1 MQRKLMPR
9 SKSVSPK
16 IIELQERAETV
27 GQETVRQAVPLD
39 MQTFDKIVQF
49 IEAEGCD
56 LSEGLRRAVRLG
68 VEALLL
74 ERFPEPEPRA
84 SRSRHVESGAV
95 TYHLQT
101 PHLAGYN
108 PGDLTALELSIDAA
122 NALGE
127 DDDED
132 SIDYKRVAPPGL

>member
-1 MQRKLMPR
+1 MQRKLKARNKPL
-9 SKSVSPK
+9 SPK
-16 IIELQERAETV
+16 IVELVERAEIV

-74 ERFPEPEPRA
+74 ERFPEPVPRA
-84 SRSRHVESGAV
+84 TRAQSGAV
-95 TYHLQT
+95 TYPLQT
-101 PHLAGYN
+101 LHLAPPQGYD
-108 PGDLTALELSIDAA
+108 PGDLTPEP
-122 NALGE
+122 
-127 DDDED
+127 DEAD
-132 SIDYKRVAPPGL
+132 EGDYTRVAPPGL

>member
-1 MQRKLMPR
+1 MQSKLKPR
-9 SKSVSPK
+9 NKPLSPK
-16 IIELQERAETV
+16 IVELVERAEVV

-84 SRSRHVESGAV
+84 VRSRASGSSV
-95 TYHLQT
+95 TTYPPIPPYMPQEV
-101 PHLAGYN
+101 A
-108 PGDLTALELSIDAA
+108 IDAA

-127 DDDED
+127 DDDAD
-132 SIDYKRVAPPGL
+132 SNDYTRVAPPGL